1 MLPYCLRPQPPSQ
14 LVRNFGQYFTFTI
27 QTITF
32 GVGLPDTSGRVSL
45 QGEIQAVTV
54 GDTTF
59 QTFTLAVPLPRFDKV
74 RLWLAVKARS
84 RQASMPHCSFFLWY
98 GDGAKALGI
107 DA

>member
-1 MLPYCLRPQPPSQ
+1 MFGVALDMKGSPHAQ

-45 QGEIQAVTV
+45 KREIQAVTV

-59 QTFTLAVPLPRFDKV
+59 QTFTLAVHLPRLDKV
-74 RLWLAVKARS
+74 RLWLAFKARS
-84 RQASMPHCSFFLWY
+84 RQASMPHW
-98 GDGAKALGI
+98 
-107 DA
+107 